1 MANTEHQESLDF
13 LDILSVC
20 LYRLGISVFAFGLI
34 AMTISG
40 LHLIEGAAFYD
51 RNVLLLIAIAGVL
64 TAANIHVY
72 SKTVRTVISWS
83 TWVGLLFMVS
93 DPDLSRVWLSLGFV
107 FVTFSGVALKES
119 FCFKVP
125 GLKAVPVLLAIAT
138 FAFCFEILTVANI
151 ATGLSGLIMGFLSIS
166 KWRMPLHFDIG
177 IKANYEV

>member
-40 LHLIEGAAFYD
+40 LHLIEGSAFYD
-51 RNVLLLIAIAGVL
+51 RNVLLIIAIAGVL

-72 SKTVRTVISWS
+72 SKTVRTVINWS

-93 DPDLSRVWLSLGFV
+93 D
-107 FVTFSGVALKES
+107 
-119 FCFKVP
+119 P